1 MRHNRIEVH
10 ECTYVRTSVWYVG
23 KESKKKCTEPS
34 RMEKALKK
42 AKLAIHNGKSA
53 HRRSGSGGGAKVRV
67 RGDDAS
73 ARIYREAKS
82 SSEMKKM
89 KNSRNRS
96 GFGSASHERGG
107 ATGRRRGKGTSGS
120 KKR

>member
-1 MRHNRIEVH
+1 M
-10 ECTYVRTSVWYVG
+10 YVG
-23 KESKKKCTEPS
+23 KDRRKKNAEPS

-42 AKLAIHNGKSA
+42 VKLALQSGKSS
-53 HRRSGSGGGAKVRV
+53 HRRGGAGGGKVRV

-89 KNSRNRS
+89 KMKMKK
-96 GFGSASHERGG
+96 GFGSGSQERGG
-107 ATGRRRGKGTSGS
+107 RRGKGSSGS
-120 KKR
+120 NKRR